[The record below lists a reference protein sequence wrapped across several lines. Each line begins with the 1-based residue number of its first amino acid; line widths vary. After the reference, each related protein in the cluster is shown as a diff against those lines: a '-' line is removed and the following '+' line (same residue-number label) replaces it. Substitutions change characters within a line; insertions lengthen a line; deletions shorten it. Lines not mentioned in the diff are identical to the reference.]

1 MTECETNLGILE
13 LLLDLL
19 NNASSFQALESA
31 LEELGSDLAGAC
43 DDAADGHVLD
53 DLGGGQF
60 PELLHQGEVVEGE
73 IDVLVRIVV
82 GDDGRAELHDETL
95 AGALEVG
102 LEAHRSG

>member
-1 MTECETNLGILE
+1 MHVTMPLI
-13 LLLDLL
+13 
-19 NNASSFQALESA
+19 
-31 LEELGSDLAGAC
+31 
-43 DDAADGHVLD
+43 GHVLD